1 MHITQNAAIADSA
14 DLALNTA
21 EQTTWTIVG
30 SGAIGLLAASN
41 AALKGSPK
49 VQLALRPQNSVGTSF
64 AFSFCAGQQEYPIL
78 LSSITKTTPIQA
90 LLLPVKAYAVAD
102 ALKTYLPNLTKNA
115 QIVLCHNGMGTI
127 EQVLPLLSAEQGL
140 WFASTTHGAYKS
152 TPLRVVHSG
161 QGKTILGAVNQVAKS
176 MLASE
181 KSVAKNEKGEKDEKE
196 TISSAIAQMLG
207 PCEVVDDILPFLWQK
222 LAINLVIN
230 SLTAIHN
237 VRNGALAGADYQA
250 VIGKLVSEFVE
261 VAKHSGQVFTPEQLQ
276 QQIAQVITAT
286 AENYSSMLQDVKN
299 GRQLEAAYISGY
311 LLEQGVKHLLDLP
324 TIRQINQA
332 LNSLNPAKLAK

>member
-1 MHITQNAAIADSA
+1 MHTTQNAAIADRA
-14 DLALNTA
+14 TLALTA
-21 EQTTWTIVG
+21 GEQTTWTIVG

-49 VQLALRPQNSVGTSF
+49 VQLALRPQNSVGRSF
-64 AFSFCAGQQEYPIL
+64 AFSFCAGQQEYPLL
-78 LSSITKTTPIQA
+78 LSCIAKTTPIQA

-102 ALKTYLPNLTKNA
+102 ALKTYLPSLANNA

-127 EQVLPLLSAEQGL
+127 EQILPLLSAQQGL

-176 MLASE
+176 MLAFE
-181 KSVAKNEKGEKDEKE
+181 KSGAQSEKE
-196 TISSAIAQMLG
+196 TISYAIAQMLG
-207 PCEVVDDILPFLWQK
+207 PCEVVDDIIPFLWQK

-250 VIGKLVSEFVE
+250 LIGKLVSEFIT
-261 VAKHSGQVFTPEQLQ
+261 VAEQSGQIFTSEQLA
-276 QQIAQVITAT
+276 QQIAQVIAAT

-311 LLEQGVKHLLDLP
+311 LLEQGVKHQLDLP

-332 LNSLNPAKLAK
+332 LNSLSATKSAN

>member
-1 MHITQNAAIADSA
+1 MHITQNVAIVDSA
-14 DLALNTA
+14 NLALTSG

-49 VQLALRPQNSVGTSF
+49 VQLALRPQNSVGSSF

-78 LSSITKTTPIQA
+78 LSSIAKTTPIQA

-102 ALKTYLPNLTKNA
+102 ALKTYLPNLANNA

-127 EQVLPLLSAEQGL
+127 EQILPLLSAEQGL

-176 MLASE
+176 MLASDLLASE
-181 KSVAKNEKGEKDEKE
+181 RSGAQSDEA
-196 TISSAIAQMLG
+196 TISFAIAQMLG
-207 PCEVVDDILPFLWQK
+207 PCEVVDDIMPFLWQK

-237 VRNGALAGADYQA
+237 VRNGALAGGEYQA
-250 VIGKLVSEFVE
+250 MIEKLVSEFIT
-261 VAKHSGQVFTPEQLQ
+261 VAEQSGQIFTSKQLA
-276 QQIAQVITAT
+276 QQIAQVIAAT

-311 LLEQGVKHLLDLP
+311 LLEQGVKHQLNLP
-324 TIRQINQA
+324 TIRQINQT
-332 LNSLNPAKLAK
+332 LNSLTAAK

>member
-1 MHITQNAAIADSA
+1 MHITQNATIADSA
-14 DLALNTA
+14 DLALSTA

-41 AALKGSPK
+41 AVLKGSPK
-49 VQLALRPQNSVGTSF
+49 VQLALRPQNSVGSSF

-78 LSSITKTTPIQA
+78 LSSITKTTPIQT
-90 LLLPVKAYAVAD
+90 LLLPVKTYAVAD
-102 ALKTYLPNLTKNA
+102 ALKTYLPNLTNNA

-152 TPLRVVHSG
+152 TPLRVVHTG

-181 KSVAKNEKGEKDEKE
+181 KARAKGDKNETE

-207 PCEVVDDILPFLWQK
+207 PCEIVDDILPFLWQK

-250 VIGKLVSEFVE
+250 VIGMLVSEFVI
-261 VAKHSGQVFTPEQLQ
+261 VAKHSGQVFTPEHLQ
-276 QQIAQVITAT
+276 QQIAEVITAT

-311 LLEQGVKHLLDLP
+311 LLEQGVKHQLDLP

>member
-49 VQLALRPQNSVGTSF
+49 VQLALRPQNNVGTSF

-102 ALKTYLPNLTKNA
+102 ALKTYLPNLTNNA

-152 TPLRVVHSG
+152 TPLRRARTRQNHP
-161 QGKTILGAVNQVAKS
+161 VA
-176 MLASE
+176 L
-181 KSVAKNEKGEKDEKE
+181 
-196 TISSAIAQMLG
+196 
-207 PCEVVDDILPFLWQK
+207 
-222 LAINLVIN
+222 
-230 SLTAIHN
+230 
-237 VRNGALAGADYQA
+237 
-250 VIGKLVSEFVE
+250 
-261 VAKHSGQVFTPEQLQ
+261 
-276 QQIAQVITAT
+276 
-286 AENYSSMLQDVKN
+286 
-299 GRQLEAAYISGY
+299 
-311 LLEQGVKHLLDLP
+311 
-324 TIRQINQA
+324 
-332 LNSLNPAKLAK
+332 